1 MVKTNKICYIWAGK
15 SSSHKQG
22 KLPVGV
28 LLNVIGGPASG
39 RLELD
44 PDHTKAVI
52 AHHDPDRQSDYDQY
66 PNFWVNVVDVSNVAG
81 PNPDPDPI
89 PYPIPGDLPHDL
101 EAGQAFV
108 VVMKWLRELWR

>member
-52 AHHDPDRQSDYDQY
+52 AHHDPERPQDYDSY
-66 PNFWVNVVDVSNVAG
+66 PNFWVDVIDVSNVAG
-81 PNPDPDPI
+81 PNPDPDPT
-89 PYPIPGDLPHDL
+89 PTPS
-101 EAGQAFV
+101 
-108 VVMKWLRELWR
+108 W